1 MDSSISFV
9 QPLVGLVVTFVFLG
23 LVLWGVKALQNKR
36 NIFGS
41 RSIQIIE
48 AASVGTRE
56 RVVIADVGGRRLVLG
71 VTAQNVN
78 LLTELEKEVSSPD
91 PSEMDQFETP
101 STEASTSFKER
112 LVQSLSNV
120 IHTPNKGA

>member
-9 QPLVGLVVTFVFLG
+9 QPLVGLVVTFVILG

-78 LLTELEKEVSSPD
+78 LLTELDKDVPSVDVSELTGFEAPL
-91 PSEMDQFETP
+91 PETP
-101 STEASTSFKER
+101 VTFKDR

-120 IHTPNKGA
+120 INTPNKGA